1 MKVILVSDL
10 HLEFCPITLPGDA
23 EAILLLSG
31 DIIPAAALRQGRTD
45 KEGLR
50 LQDRT
55 KKFFDDV
62 VAKYKGVYYIM
73 GNHEHY
79 HGIFEDT
86 FDILAEFTKDI
97 NITLLNG
104 TSVPLTPTTRL
115 FGATLWTDMAKMNPM
130 ALNAARMGMND
141 FAGQIRHRKDPK
153 TGMNPRYTPEE
164 SVNQHEWALT
174 ALASELKIWP
184 SNEFLVMGHHC
195 PSYQS
200 IHPRYQGDWMNY
212 AYSSEL
218 DRWILDHTQIKNW
231 VHGHTHTGFDY
242 MIGECRVMCNP
253 RGYTRYE
260 HVPPENPEFNP
271 SFSFEVK

>member
-10 HLEFCPITLPGDA
+10 HIEFCPITLPGDA
-23 EAILLLSG
+23 EAALLLSG
-31 DIIPAAALRQGRTD
+31 DIIPAALLQKHRTD
-45 KEGLR
+45 A
-50 LQDRT
+50 DS
-55 KKFFDDV
+55 KKMKKRARAFFEDV
-62 VAKYKGVYYIM
+62 AAKYKSVFYIM

-79 HGIFEDT
+79 HGIFEEN
-86 FDILAEFTKDI
+86 FDILADFTDDI
-97 NITLLNG
+97 NITCLNG
-104 TSVPLTPTTRL
+104 TSVPLTDTTRL
-115 FGATLWTDMAKMNPM
+115 FGATLWTNMANMNTL

-141 FAGQIRHRKDPK
+141 FCGLIKHKKNQHS
-153 TGMNPRYTPEE
+153 MYPRFTPEE
-164 SVNQHEWALT
+164 SVNEHELT
-174 ALASELKIWP
+174 LAMLARELKLWP

-200 IHPRYQGDWMNY
+200 IHPRYRGDWMNY

-231 VHGHTHTGFDY
+231 VHGHTHTPFDY
-242 MIGECRVMCNP
+242 MIGDCRVMCNP